1 MSDFQSMKLT
11 LNELYS
17 NPTDDYTRNIYKFKL
32 FPKLPLK
39 EIKEK
44 CSNNDLKFIVK
55 YSLFNFNESKTFE

>member
-1 MSDFQSMKLT
+1 MKLT

-17 NPTDDYTRNIYKFKL
+17 TNEYTRNIYKFKL